1 MIDKMIDRWC
11 TQIYYEESA
20 HVIMEAGKPHSLL
33 SAVWGPRIADG
44 VWVWRSANQEH
55 WWCNSPSE
63 GRRRLIPTQTV
74 RQRGRSFPFSMVLL
88 HSGPQRTGWG
98 PPTLGREICFTQSNL
113 ISSGNRHTQK
123 WCLPTS
129 GHPVTQTHWHIKLA
143 ITVCQGLLFPWHPL
157 VCQCFTGQLAD
168 QVRGRTVAALF
179 CIEGIVLGFML
190 LN

>member
-113 ISSGNRHTQK
+113 IWK
-123 WCLPTS
+123 
-129 GHPVTQTHWHIKLA
+129 QTHPEMMFTNIWASCDSDTLTYKISHHC
-143 ITVCQGLLFPWHPL
+143 VSRSPL
-157 VCQCFTGQLAD
+157 SLTSPCLSVFH
-168 QVRGRTVAALF
+168 RTACRPGSWEDSGSL
-179 CIEGIVLGFML
+179 VLYWRHSSWVYAT
-190 LN
+190 